1 MKRLKH
7 ILIASV
13 VFLGGCAG
21 NTTYYQSP
29 VTNVAKTATT
39 GKIRILTPWEKN
51 RMSIQCA
58 AIETDS
64 AGYKL
69 QSIVFYQ
76 DSISRSSVIY
86 AAPNKD
92 YPVAILPLRD
102 DAGNLLTV
110 WDDSREYKIRM
121 YGMVDG
127 KITLLFE
134 DESRT
139 FPELI
144 FEKKEMENMS
154 ILITNTGLVKNK
166 KTKSKDELP
175 VTAALYRWKDGE
187 YTKSSV
193 PWAKRFS
200 SGK

>member
-1 MKRLKH
+1 MKRLIY
-7 ILIASV
+7 ILFAAV

-21 NTTYYQSP
+21 NTAYYQAP
-29 VTNVAKTATT
+29 VTNITKPSTS
-39 GKIRILTPWEKN
+39 GKIRILAPWEKN

-76 DSISRSSVIY
+76 DSISRSSIIY
-86 AAPNKD
+86 AVANKD

-121 YGMVDG
+121 YGMDDG

-144 FEKKEMENMS
+144 YDKKEMENIS

-166 KTKSKDELP
+166 KSKSKDELP
-175 VTAALYRWKDGE
+175 VTASLYRWKDGQ
-187 YTKSSV
+187 YTKVSL